1 MEYRSQTE
9 WNEVYQG
16 RYLNNQPELLQKRYK
31 RDFKLS
37 HFQFMQLLEMLKPFI
52 QKNDTRWRG
61 AIPAVKTLGW
71 QSIDLL
77 SVELSEEHDLILELV
92 RLLLLSTPTRYVKY

>member
-1 MEYRSQTE
+1 MARQFRNSITRRNLLMLLFMLFENSFVENTYKLRIFHLIFSIPLAMTSVFPPRRYWNPNRVMWMEYRSQTQ

-37 HFQFMQLLEMLKPFI
+37 HSQFM
-52 QKNDTRWRG
+52 
-61 AIPAVKTLGW
+61 
-71 QSIDLL
+71 
-77 SVELSEEHDLILELV
+77 
-92 RLLLLSTPTRYVKY
+92 